1 MPVGTPFAA
10 WPDGTA
16 STGQRDSVLKTGVI
30 TQARS
35 VGSWVNLPL
44 MRILSRESMK
54 SAFTAGSAVVG
65 QMKASY
71 FSIIGPKVAYIFAAP
86 SIEAR
91 KVEALDFRPNSASS
105 IAYSHISLRCFF
117 N

>member
-1 MPVGTPFAA
+1 MPVGTPFEA

-16 STGQRDSVLKTGVI
+16 STGQRDSVLKAGVI

-35 VGSWVNLPL
+35 VGSFVTLPL
-44 MRILSRESMK
+44 IRILSRESLK

-91 KVEALDFRPNSASS
+91 NVSGFDFRPSS
-105 IAYSHISLRCFF
+105 PSLIAYSHISLRCFF
-117 N
+117 

>member
-1 MPVGTPFAA
+1 MPVGTPFEA

-16 STGQRDSVLKTGVI
+16 STGQRDSVLKAGVI

-35 VGSWVNLPL
+35 VGSLVALPL
-44 MRILSRESMK
+44 ILILSRDSLK

-65 QMKASY
+65 QIKASY
-71 FSIIGPKVAYIFAAP
+71 FSIIGPKLAYILAAP

-91 KVEALDFRPNSASS
+91 KASAFDFLPKVPSS
-105 IAYSHISLRCFF
+105 IAYSVISLRCCFR
-117 N
+117 